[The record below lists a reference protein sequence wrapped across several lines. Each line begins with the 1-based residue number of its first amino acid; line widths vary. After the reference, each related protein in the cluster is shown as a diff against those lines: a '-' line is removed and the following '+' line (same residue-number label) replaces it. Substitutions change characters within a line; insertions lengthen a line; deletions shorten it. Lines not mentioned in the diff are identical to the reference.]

1 MSKEIIF
8 FAVILLITSCGSSMK
23 SLESIVAPNLKV
35 DPRLEAGL
43 EYASSVLENDS
54 VVQIVAPNGK
64 AIPMNASVL
73 DSLYSVLMDEKEL
86 VMDIAY
92 KPYYD
97 LLLTK
102 NLTDTTYLTNI
113 YARTPTDGSPLSY
126 EFDVKKNDIITYTV
140 ENKKGFRVDEIS
152 IMEGGSYRMV
162 NQKLKTKQTY
172 AGNIRIMDDNSLT
185 LNIINDGF
193 FKNKGFFGSN
203 VKIQLKKVSP
213 FNIKY
218 EEVMD
223 SVPVTTKSIEII
235 VDTIYKANYENN
247 LKLTPILDITSKER
261 LIIPINV
268 SEEDMYLVGW
278 GYWVGLNNFNSL
290 DWASNQDND
299 MINYAKQ
306 ELFYEDSNLS
316 MQSSEN
322 DNIKLRISNISLDSR
337 TLNYST
343 NYAFYKTD
351 HTIEKPDRRAEIILE
366 NLSTINSFRIQL
378 GSVAVFFKERQVE
391 LEREEYE
398 IKNLIKLTLEEE

>member
-54 VVQIVAPNGK
+54 VIQIVAPNGK

-278 GYWVGLNNFNSL
+278 GYWVG
-290 DWASNQDND
+290 
-299 MINYAKQ
+299 
-306 ELFYEDSNLS
+306 
-316 MQSSEN
+316 
-322 DNIKLRISNISLDSR
+322 
-337 TLNYST
+337 
-343 NYAFYKTD
+343 
-351 HTIEKPDRRAEIILE
+351 
-366 NLSTINSFRIQL
+366 
-378 GSVAVFFKERQVE
+378 
-391 LEREEYE
+391 
-398 IKNLIKLTLEEE
+398 

>member
-1 MSKEIIF
+1 
-8 FAVILLITSCGSSMK
+8 
-23 SLESIVAPNLKV
+23 
-35 DPRLEAGL
+35 
-43 EYASSVLENDS
+43 
-54 VVQIVAPNGK
+54 
-64 AIPMNASVL
+64 
-73 DSLYSVLMDEKEL
+73 
-86 VMDIAY
+86 
-92 KPYYD
+92 
-97 LLLTK
+97 
-102 NLTDTTYLTNI
+102 
-113 YARTPTDGSPLSY
+113 
-126 EFDVKKNDIITYTV
+126 
-140 ENKKGFRVDEIS
+140 
-152 IMEGGSYRMV
+152 MV

-322 DNIKLRISNISLDSR
+322 ENIKLRISNISLDSR